1 MFGLY
6 LTTTGISFGIFYLST
21 KAYGDYLNR
30 MGYVDAD
37 GSKSTAELG
46 FNILSLGFKA
56 LIPGYNIYSAVKILW
71 AGSKHFEE
79 MAADD
84 LKKGSIRKLTHEEIK
99 EQARLEMESNKK
111 NGYVSNESFMDLRSS
126 DIDENIKRL
135 ADSEENPYNDM
146 TNEEKLEYLKK
157 ERKALLQGNDEEK
170 EREKIR
176 KYYTRSQ

>member
-21 KAYGDYLNR
+21 KAYGDYLKR

-46 FNILSLGFKA
+46 FSILSLGFKA
-56 LIPGYNIYSAVKILW
+56 IIPGYNIYSAVKILW

-84 LKKGSIRKLTHEEIK
+84 LKKGSISKLTDKEIK
-99 EQARLEMESNKK
+99 EDAIEEQQQPKIEEKMEQNSNQKTEQVIEQK
-111 NGYVSNESFMDLRSS
+111 SAPKLDRNFIY
-126 DIDENIKRL
+126 K
-135 ADSEENPYNDM
+135 PYKDM
-146 TNEEKLEYLKK
+146 TNEEKLAFLEQEKAYLLHQK
-157 ERKALLQGNDEEK
+157 ENGPK
-170 EREKIR
+170 
-176 KYYTRSQ
+176 TR